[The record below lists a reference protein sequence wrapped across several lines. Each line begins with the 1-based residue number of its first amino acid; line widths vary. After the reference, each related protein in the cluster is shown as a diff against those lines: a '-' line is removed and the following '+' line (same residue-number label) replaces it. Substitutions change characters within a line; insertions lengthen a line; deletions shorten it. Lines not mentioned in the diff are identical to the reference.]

1 MWRLGERKQG
11 HSYLEQIE
19 EITTYFKF
27 INYYNILRLVLVLYY
42 LFLSALLLNVH
53 KPCILAT
60 YVNIDTE
67 TNNNYTMYIKSFSLK
82 YRTLLLVDFCCFTL
96 LLRSSKKSQTFS
108 KLFAKL
114 LKTAMQVSF

>member
-1 MWRLGERKQG
+1 MQCYHIPNNPFRINTLFFSYNLVIEEMWRLGERKQG

-27 INYYNILRLVLVLYY
+27 INYYNILRLPFCKLYY

-67 TNNNYTMYIKSFSLK
+67 TNSNYTMYIKS
-82 YRTLLLVDFCCFTL
+82 
-96 LLRSSKKSQTFS
+96 
-108 KLFAKL
+108 
-114 LKTAMQVSF
+114 